1 MNELRIT
8 HPEVKTL
15 LQNLNNYSRASVS
28 FSKQSQSLEILQNLV
43 IEGLKKGK
51 RIAIV
56 SSDATARQN
65 IERDLNHIGF
75 LNLVINLCKNEGILY
90 ADDLNFTRI
99 LRDHVTKSID
109 INYLNHIKRLT
120 DNHLNSLLHAF
131 ESMDKEVIEDLT
143 WQALVDY
150 KALLERECWTTVL
163 DKEVDDLKFKWNLD
177 ELMEMRKDLQY
188 KVNNFRM
195 HYTSLK
201 EVDPFTDAFYQGVK
215 EEKEIDDRIT
225 YCYDLIEQLK
235 NVQLQIKNL
244 AERERTMALAD
255 SSVTFNQVKQA
266 CNELFRLKSLV
277 NYLEAKQKVNPLKTG
292 LLGFE
297 KDPIEKELLII
308 KEEIKTQI
316 ELIKNNTNINTL
328 NMSNYQ
334 SIDIAGIKN
343 QLEDIF
349 VFDQPEEEQLVF
361 NIDDQVNEI
370 RNLYFGINSKEW
382 LKKSFHINKQHH
394 DNVIHDINRTIV
406 ELQRAVNF
414 IVNNNDY
421 IIWSIDA
428 TTQSDRAQALQEVIN
443 PLMQTDSEEW
453 CDIFENWYLMKI
465 LNQNFSQQFVEA
477 FDYES
482 FVNQLKEEQQIE
494 LEYIQHYWKQ
504 QKIWADTTFE
514 EDQTNIRRML
524 HSQINRLN
532 GDIALSSWGKLIS
545 TYFPITIIDEKK
557 IVNNLDLLN
566 TWDYIF
572 VVDGTKLI
580 KAIGDSKI
588 GMGKKLIAIQSISNH
603 AYKQTDF
610 SMNAESYHFTN
621 SSSDKKLESSRVFSK
636 ELLKYGLPTKVYQ
649 NHDSIYISF
658 WTASKNGLFE
668 RIVGNVKEVN
678 LGDNPTEMLQD
689 FFVDN
694 HKSVNF
700 LIQDG
705 LFNLQHKEKLNQIEF
720 IELLKIN
727 GFKFRNL
734 WTKDFYLVGK
744 DLISSL
750 LADIANEIQ
759 EENKD
764 DLQASYT
771 TENYVAPN

>member
-8 HPEVKTL
+8 HPEVKAL
-15 LQNLNNYSRASVS
+15 LKDLNNYSRASVS
-28 FSKQSQSLEILQNLV
+28 FNKKSQSLEVLQNLV
-43 IEGLKKGK
+43 IEGLSKGK

-56 SSDATARQN
+56 SSDATSREN
-65 IERDLNHIGF
+65 IETDLSNIGF
-75 LNLVINLCKNEGILY
+75 LNLVINLCKNDGILY

-109 INYLNHIKRLT
+109 LNYLKHIKGLT
-120 DNHLNSLLHAF
+120 QNHLTSLLHAY

-163 DKEVDDLKFKWNLD
+163 DKEVNENKFKWNLD
-177 ELMEMRKDLQY
+177 ELMELRKDLQY

-201 EVDPFTDAFYQGVK
+201 EVDPFTDSFYQGVK
-215 EEKEIDDRIT
+215 EETEIDERIG

-235 NVQLQIKNL
+235 NVQHSIKDL

-255 SSVTFNQVKQA
+255 SSVTFNQVKQS
-266 CNELFRLKSLV
+266 CNELYRLKSLI
-277 NYLEAKQKVNPLKTG
+277 NYLEEKQKVNPLKTG

-297 KDPIEKELLII
+297 KDPLEKEILQI
-308 KEEIKTQI
+308 KEAIKSQI
-316 ELIKNNTNINTL
+316 EIIKNNTNINTL

-349 VFDQPEEEQLVF
+349 EFKQEDEDQLVF
-361 NIDDQVNEI
+361 NIDEQVNDI
-370 RNLYFGINSKEW
+370 KNLYFGINSKEW
-382 LKKSFHINKQHH
+382 LKKTFHASKQHH
-394 DNVIHDINRTIV
+394 DNVIHDINKTIV
-406 ELQRAVNF
+406 DIQRAVNF

-421 IIWSIDA
+421 IMWSIDS
-428 TTQSDRAQALQEVIN
+428 TTQSESAQALQEVIK

-453 CDIFENWYLMKI
+453 CDIFENWYLMRI
-465 LNQNFSQQFVEA
+465 LNQNFSHQFVEA

-482 FVNQLKEEQQIE
+482 YVNQLGEEQQIE
-494 LEYIQHYWKQ
+494 LEYIQNYWRQ
-504 QKIWADTTFE
+504 QKIWANKTFE

-524 HSQINRLN
+524 HSQINRIN

-557 IVNNLDLLN
+557 IINNIDLLN

-572 VVDGTKLI
+572 VIDGTDLI
-580 KAIGDSKI
+580 KTIGDSKI

-610 SMNAESYHFTN
+610 TMSSEGYYFSNGPSDSTLEN
-621 SSSDKKLESSRVFSK
+621 SRIFSK
-636 ELLKYGLPTKVYQ
+636 ELLKYGMPTKVYQ
-649 NHDSIYISF
+649 DQTNIYLSY
-658 WTASKNGLFE
+658 WTASKNGQFE
-668 RIVGNVKEVN
+668 RLVGNVKELN
-678 LGDNPTEMLQD
+678 LGDNPGEILQD
-689 FFVDN
+689 IFVDEN
-694 HKSVNF
+694 KKINL

-705 LFNLQHKEKLNQIEF
+705 LVNLQHGDKLNQIEF
-720 IELLKIN
+720 LELMKLN
-727 GFKFRNL
+727 GIKFRNL
-734 WTKDFYLVGK
+734 WTKDYYLIGK
-744 DLISSL
+744 DLIASL
-750 LADIANEIQ
+750 LADITT
-759 EENKD
+759 EEQTKEVEAPD
-764 DLQASYT
+764 YT
-771 TENYVAPN
+771 TENYVAQN

>member
-8 HPEVKTL
+8 HPEVKAL
-15 LQNLNNYSRASVS
+15 LSDLNNYSRASVS
-28 FSKQSQSLEILQNLV
+28 FSKKSQSLEILQNLV
-43 IEGLKKGK
+43 LEGLKKGK
-51 RIAIV
+51 RIGIV

-65 IERDLNHIGF
+65 IETDLSNIGF
-75 LNLVINLCKNEGILY
+75 LNLVMNLCKNDGILY
-90 ADDLNFTRI
+90 AEDLNFTRI
-99 LRDHVTKSID
+99 LRDHVTKSVD
-109 INYLNHIKRLT
+109 LNYLHHIKGLT
-120 DNHLNSLLHAF
+120 NNHLSSLLHAY
-131 ESMDKEVIEDLT
+131 ESMDMEVIEDLT

-163 DKEVDDLKFKWNLD
+163 DKEVDDMKFSWNLD
-177 ELMEMRKDLQY
+177 ELMELRKDLQY
-188 KVNNFRM
+188 KVQNFRM

-201 EVDPFTDAFYQGVK
+201 EVDPFTPSFYQGVK
-215 EEKEIDDRIT
+215 EETEIDERIT
-225 YCYDLIEQLK
+225 YCYDLIDSLK
-235 NVQLQIKNL
+235 GIQHKIKDL

-266 CNELFRLKSLV
+266 CNELFKLKSLV
-277 NYLEAKQKVNPLKTG
+277 IYLEAKQKVNPLKTG

-297 KDPIEKELLII
+297 KDPLEKELLLLKESI
-308 KEEIKTQI
+308 KEQI
-316 ELIKNNTNINTL
+316 EIIKNNTEINTL
-328 NMSNYQ
+328 NMSNYK

-349 VFDQPEEEQLVF
+349 VFDMQDEESLVF
-361 NIDDQVNEI
+361 NIDDQIDEI
-370 RNLYFGINSKEW
+370 KNLYFGINSKEW
-382 LKKSFHINKQHH
+382 LNKSYHISKKHHDHVINDINK
-394 DNVIHDINRTIV
+394 TIV
-406 ELQRAVNF
+406 DIQRAVNF

-421 IIWSIDA
+421 IMWSIDA
-428 TTQSDRAQALQEVIN
+428 TTQSETAHALQEVIN

-465 LNQNFSQQFVEA
+465 LNQNFSHQFVEA

-482 FVNQLKEEQQIE
+482 FVNQLKDEQKIE
-494 LEYIQHYWKQ
+494 MEYIQNYWRQ
-504 QKIWADTTFE
+504 QKIWANTTFE

-524 HSQINRLN
+524 HSQINRIN

-557 IVNNLDLLN
+557 IVNNMELLN

-572 VVDGTKLI
+572 VVDGTDLI
-580 KAIGDSKI
+580 KKIGDAKI

-610 SMNAESYHFTN
+610 TVNSEGFYFSNAP
-621 SSSDKKLESSRVFSK
+621 SDSTLENSRVFSK

-649 NHDSIYISF
+649 NASNIYLSF

-668 RIVGNVKEVN
+668 RIVGDVKEVH

-689 FFVDN
+689 IFVQN
-694 HKSVNF
+694 KKIHF

-705 LFNLQHKEKLNQIEF
+705 LINLQNEHKLNQIEY
-720 IELLKIN
+720 IELMKMN
-727 GFKFRNL
+727 GIEFRNL
-734 WTKDFYLVGK
+734 WTKDYYLIGK

-750 LADIANEIQ
+750 LADLATTKKEV
-759 EENKD
+759 E
-764 DLQASYT
+764 APSYT
-771 TENYVAPN
+771 TENYVSN